1 MVRLILKDMK
11 ISLGQN
17 SILSALHPDAKDI
30 FEVNANLEKV
40 CSKFKD
46 PSVRLH
52 EIMVEL
58 MSPFKPQLADRV
70 SISKIVKI
78 KEMRRSSS

>member
-1 MVRLILKDMK
+1 M
-11 ISLGQN
+11 
-17 SILSALHPDAKDI
+17 

-40 CSKFKD
+40 CSKLKD

-52 EIMVEL
+52 KIMVEL

-70 SISKIVKI
+70 SISKIVK
-78 KEMRRSSS
+78 EMRRSSS

>member
-1 MVRLILKDMK
+1 MKDMK

-17 SILSALHPDAKDI
+17 SILSALHPDAKEM

-58 MSPFKPQLADRV
+58 IMSPFKPQLADRV

>member
-1 MVRLILKDMK
+1 M
-11 ISLGQN
+11 
-17 SILSALHPDAKDI
+17 

-70 SISKIVKI
+70 SVSKIV

>member
-1 MVRLILKDMK
+1 M
-11 ISLGQN
+11 
-17 SILSALHPDAKDI
+17 

-40 CSKFKD
+40 CSKLKD

-58 MSPFKPQLADRV
+58 MMSPFKPQLADRV
-70 SISKIVKI
+70 SISKIVK
-78 KEMRRSSS
+78 EMRSSS